1 MTDTHGPSPTS
12 TSPDPASAPSSDVA
26 AVRAVEERIARAFA
40 AGDADAVADCYTEDA
55 LLILPFRPSLSGRQ
69 AIADHYRQGLSK
81 VSLEIEPTIEET
93 EVVGDWA
100 FQRGSIEQKV
110 SVKGGSAV
118 HRSSGR
124 YLLVA
129 RRGDDGSWRVAR
141 DVFTPDQMPR
151 RPGLLARLLGL
162 FSR

>member
-1 MTDTHGPSPTS
+1 MTESPERAAAS
-12 TSPDPASAPSSDVA
+12 TDDIA

-40 AGDADAVADCYTEDA
+40 AGDAETIADCYTEDA
-55 LLILPFRPSLSGRQ
+55 LLILPGRPTLAGRD
-69 AIADHYRQGLSK
+69 AIADHYRQALSR
-81 VSLEIEPTIEET
+81 VSLEIEPRIEET
-93 EVVGDWA
+93 EVAGDWA
-100 FQRGSIEQKV
+100 FQRGSIDQRV
-110 SVKGGSAV
+110 SVKGSSAV

-141 DVFTPDQMPR
+141 DVFTPDQAPR
-151 RPGLLARLLGL
+151 RPGLLARILGL